1 MMEKIVD
8 AWPVA
13 AMFLLLMGAARPV
26 FWVLCVM
33 LGWC

>member
-1 MMEKIVD
+1 MTEKIVD
-8 AWPVA
+8 AWPVWV
-13 AMFLLLMGAARPV
+13 MFAVLMGAARPV

>member
-1 MMEKIVD
+1 MLEKIVD

-13 AMFLLLMGAARPV
+13 VMFLLLMGAAMPV
-26 FWVLCVM
+26 FWVVCVI